1 MEQAPGREGLFC
13 YLLPQS
19 PEHFNE
25 LNNLI
30 ALKRRVNAM
39 GVYRELT
46 MMRSQRRSSVEN
58 DL

>member
-25 LNNLI
+25 LNNFNCVEETSKCYGRLQ
-30 ALKRRVNAM
+30 RVDDDEKSA
-39 GVYRELT
+39 T
-46 MMRSQRRSSVEN
+46 FQC
-58 DL
+58 

>member
-30 ALKRRVNAM
+30 ALKRQSKCYGRLQRVDDDEKSAAF
-39 GVYRELT
+39 
-46 MMRSQRRSSVEN
+46 QC
-58 DL
+58 